1 MTAVFEGLQKLEEV
15 QPKRKKVTGQRV
27 ELRGGLRGMGVLS
40 WWFAV
45 VLCFL
50 FTLRRG
56 EILSL
61 LQALTAMMLCLSSQ
75 SQVTMHRILL
85 GFF

>member
-1 MTAVFEGLQKLEEV
+1 
-15 QPKRKKVTGQRV
+15 
-27 ELRGGLRGMGVLS
+27 MGILS

-56 EILSL
+56 EIFSL
-61 LQALTAMMLCLSSQ
+61 LQALTTMMLSLPELTEPGNHAQ
-75 SQVTMHRILL
+75 NPI
-85 GFF
+85 GFFFLLFFTFTRLLYLAGLSRKP

>member
-1 MTAVFEGLQKLEEV
+1 
-15 QPKRKKVTGQRV
+15 
-27 ELRGGLRGMGVLS
+27 MGILS

-61 LQALTAMMLCLSSQ
+61 LQALTTMMLCLSSQ

-85 GFF
+85 VFSFTFFTFTRLLYLAGLSRKP